1 MELTREQNK
10 QFYEA
15 LLDAFP
21 TFSDLSMLAEFEL
34 GVNLYAVAG
43 TGNLSQAVFELISWA
58 RSRGRLEE
66 LIAAA
71 YRYNKDNHALKR
83 FVEEVGS
90 TAATTAATQT
100 HSKDSIEHPTD
111 SATTV
116 DATRDKPAKTSIF
129 VSYSH
134 KDKKW
139 LDLLQTHLKPL
150 IRSKGGAVSLWDDTS
165 IQPGAK
171 WRDSISQALA
181 QAQVA
186 VLLVSPDFLASDFI
200 ATNELPQLLQSA
212 EKQGLTI
219 IWVPVRPSAYRLSP
233 IGEYQ
238 AAYSPARPLSGLSP
252 SERDTAMVEIA
263 EKIGV
268 AANARG

>member
-1 MELTREQNK
+1 MELTRAQSK

-21 TFSDLSMLAEFEL
+21 KFSDLSMLAEFEL
-34 GVNLYAVAG
+34 GVNLYAIAG
-43 TGNLSQAVFELISWA
+43 TGNLSQAIFELISWA
-58 RSRGRLEE
+58 KSRGRLEE
-66 LIAAA
+66 LIAAT
-71 YRYNKDNHALKR
+71 YRYNSGNPALKR
-83 FVEEVGS
+83 FAEEVGL
-90 TAATTAATQT
+90 TDAGTTTTQAPP
-100 HSKDSIEHPTD
+100 KDSKQDSTD
-111 SATTV
+111 STSAA
-116 DATRDKPAKTSIF
+116 DAKGDKPAKTSIF

-150 IRSKGGAVSLWDDTS
+150 IRSKDGAISLWDDTS

-171 WRDSISQALA
+171 WRDAISQALA
-181 QAQVA
+181 EAQVA
-186 VLLVSPDFLASDFI
+186 VLLVSPEFLASDFI
-200 ATNELPQLLQSA
+200 ATTELPQLLQSA

-238 AAYSPARPLSGLSP
+238 AAYSPATPLSGLSP
-252 SERDTAMVEIA
+252 KKRDAAMVEIA
-263 EKIGV
+263 EKIG
-268 AANARG
+268 AAASARG